1 MILHYLFTSTGSDP
15 FIAMVNYSIGIAMIW
30 LTYVISLKRSR
41 AEEAL
46 KMGHELLEKRVNER
60 TEDLAKINQELHI
73 EITERKRVE
82 NALKINETRLL
93 ELNATKDKFFFII
106 AHDLRNPYQGLI
118 GLAKILDE
126 DIDSLNNEEISKFSK
141 ELYHIVNNQYN
152 LLENLLAWS
161 QLQQNTMAFNPNS
174 LLLSQQVNNVF
185 NILNG
190 IAATK
195 NISLKNS
202 MHIMLTVHADVNMLQ
217 SILQNLITNSI
228 KFTQP
233 GGNIEVR
240 AFAEGN
246 QVQISVSDNGI
257 GISGQNIGRLFSVDS
272 KFRTIGTA
280 NERGS
285 GLGLVLCKEFTE
297 KHGGKI
303 WVESEIGKG
312 SRFYFTIPGN

>member
-1 MILHYLFTSTGSDP
+1 
-15 FIAMVNYSIGIAMIW
+15 
-30 LTYVISLKRSR
+30 
-41 AEEAL
+41 
-46 KMGHELLEKRVNER
+46 
-60 TEDLAKINQELHI
+60 
-73 EITERKRVE
+73 
-82 NALKINETRLL
+82 
-93 ELNATKDKFFFII
+93 
-106 AHDLRNPYQGLI
+106 
-118 GLAKILDE
+118 
-126 DIDSLNNEEISKFSK
+126 
-141 ELYHIVNNQYN
+141 
-152 LLENLLAWS
+152 
-161 QLQQNTMAFNPNS
+161 
-174 LLLSQQVNNVF
+174 
-185 NILNG
+185 
-190 IAATK
+190 
-195 NISLKNS
+195 
-202 MHIMLTVHADVNMLQ
+202 MLQ